1 MQTILLIEDNL
12 DILDNLTEYFELQGY
27 KIVVANNGQAGVK
40 LAQEHIPD
48 LIICDTKMPQMD
60 GYEVLHQILQ
70 FTKTNEIPFIFSTSN
85 SEVVDRTKALELGA
99 DDYIVKPFEPETLLA
114 MAKKWLKS
122 GSIRHTLAGHLTPY
136 PLSRGEG

>member
-27 KIVVANNGQAGVK
+27 KIVIANNGQAGVK

-60 GYEVLHQILQ
+60 GYEVLRLILD
-70 FTKTNEIPFIFSTSN
+70 FKKTHEIPFIFSTSN
-85 SEVVDRTKALELGA
+85 SEKVDRTKALELGA
-99 DDYIVKPFEPETLLA
+99 DDYIIKPFELETLLV
-114 MAKKWLKS
+114 MSKKWINS
-122 GSIRHTLAGHLTPY
+122 GSDRHN
-136 PLSRGEG
+136 

>member
-1 MQTILLIEDNL
+1 
-12 DILDNLTEYFELQGY
+12 
-27 KIVVANNGQAGVK
+27 
-40 LAQEHIPD
+40 
-48 LIICDTKMPQMD
+48 MPQMD

-122 GSIRHTLAGHLTPY
+122 GSIRHTSAGHLTAY
-136 PLSRGEG
+136 PLSREEG

>member
-27 KIVVANNGQAGVK
+27 KIAVANNGQAGVK

-48 LIICDTKMPQMD
+48 LIICDTKMPHMD

-70 FTKTNEIPFIFSTSN
+70 FTKTHEIPFIFSTSN
-85 SEVVDRTKALELGA
+85 SEVVDRAKALELGA

-122 GSIRHTLAGHLTPY
+122 GSKRHASSPPPSQ
-136 PLSRGEG
+136 PLLVHPDL